1 MTDDNDTA
9 INADLKDMGAW
20 GVVEFALLGS
30 SPIASVWSS
39 HMDHTTSDNLDQ
51 ADEDI
56 LTYTVSDE
64 ALEGAAADAHLQA
77 QPLTQWSFVWLTPV
91 VCC

>member
-1 MTDDNDTA
+1 MD
-9 INADLKDMGAW
+9 
-20 GVVEFALLGS
+20 EFS
-30 SPIASVWSS
+30 
-39 HMDHTTSDNLDQ
+39 TTSDNLDQ

-77 QPLTQWSFVWLTPV
+77 QNVFTGTTLCGYCPFVG
-91 VCC
+91 